1 MKEEEFQRRAEQA
14 LAELETAFGRLAA
27 KHDVDVDLEGGV
39 LRVTFEEPE
48 HSVFVVNPNGPAR
61 QVWVSALLQSFKFD
75 WLDDEQRF
83 GLSGTREPL
92 REVMQRLAR
101 ASLATA
107 AAARKRPRG
116 LALSVAKAWFAP
128 RICCRT
134 CSDLAL

>member
-101 ASLATA
+101 EQLGD
-107 AAARKRPRG
+107 P
-116 LALSVAKAWFAP
+116 
-128 RICCRT
+128 
-134 CSDLAL
+134 DLAL